1 MIKEQE
7 TYLEQPEYSNFVN
20 ALIDQCKDDPD
31 NQHFFSTLLN
41 LELVDIHGNPT
52 KLAKQVG
59 LPDHNQDLI
68 DEVTTVA
75 MCKHAKESR
84 EDWLISARRIIAK
97 VAAVDPNGLS
107 TEELRKTIRNTV
119 ADIAHWH
126 ADLVKAMN
134 NALDIVEYSGK

>member
-1 MIKEQE
+1 MIKEQNN
-7 TYLEQPEYSNFVN
+7 YLEQPEYSNFVN

-52 KLAKQVG
+52 KLAKHVG

-84 EDWLISARRIIAK
+84 EDWLISARHI
-97 VAAVDPNGLS
+97 LS
-107 TEELRKTIRNTV
+107 KTATDELTEPSIEELRKIVRRTATDISDWQ
-119 ADIAHWH
+119 ADQ
-126 ADLVKAMN
+126 VKAMN
-134 NALDIVEYSGK
+134 EALNIIGK